1 MENQGAPGTMVLLTR
16 LARTVYRRS
25 SEQLLGM
32 RLKQYVLLD
41 YLRERGS
48 VTQQALGEVLL
59 LDANNLVLLLNEVE
73 AAGFAKRE
81 RDPDDRRRHNV
92 ALTPTGRRALER
104 AEAGMESVEGD
115 VLANLGA
122 DDRAA
127 LRRLLVR
134 ALEANGA

>member
-16 LARTVYRRS
+16 LARSVYRRS

-41 YLRERGS
+41 YLRERGP

-92 ALTPTGRRALER
+92 ALTPAGRRALER

-134 ALEANGA
+134 ALEADGT

>member
-16 LARTVYRRS
+16 LARSVYRRS

-41 YLRERGS
+41 YLRERGP

-92 ALTPTGRRALER
+92 ALTPAGRRALER

-134 ALEANGA
+134 ALEADGA